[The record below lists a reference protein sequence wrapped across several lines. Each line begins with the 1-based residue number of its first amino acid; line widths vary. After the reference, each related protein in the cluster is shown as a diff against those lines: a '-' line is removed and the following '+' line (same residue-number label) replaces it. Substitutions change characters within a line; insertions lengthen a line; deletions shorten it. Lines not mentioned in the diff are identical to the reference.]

1 MIIKYSQFGSS
12 TSETYDYIER
22 NLQSHISHTL
32 QLHVSIIHAHMRDHT
47 AQSHDAS
54 RTLGRSITKGIIAD
68 PLVNVFIFTYFSLIV
83 KFIFY

>member
-1 MIIKYSQFGSS
+1 
-12 TSETYDYIER
+12 
-22 NLQSHISHTL
+22 
-32 QLHVSIIHAHMRDHT
+32 MRDHT